1 MLVWEKDKGCLII
14 EQNGI
19 LIISLIDST
28 HLKHAALGE
37 GRLENNDHGWSFNR
51 YFGLVEE
58 NSDDSVEEEPEEEQG
73 KDEISSIFEEEGEAG
88 DDKADHDPWRPLRQQ
103 VGYDLK
109 ELYMNEV
116 QQFLE
121 RGKS

>member
-1 MLVWEKDKGCLII
+1 MDDRSTDIVGPVEK
-14 EQNGI
+14 
-19 LIISLIDST
+19 
-28 HLKHAALGE
+28 
-37 GRLENNDHGWSFNR
+37 
-51 YFGLVEE
+51 
-58 NSDDSVEEEPEEEQG
+58 NSDDSVEEEPQGEQE
-73 KDEISSIFEEEGEAG
+73 KDEISSMFEEEGEVE
-88 DDKADHDPWRPLRQQ
+88 DHKSHHDPWRPLRQQ